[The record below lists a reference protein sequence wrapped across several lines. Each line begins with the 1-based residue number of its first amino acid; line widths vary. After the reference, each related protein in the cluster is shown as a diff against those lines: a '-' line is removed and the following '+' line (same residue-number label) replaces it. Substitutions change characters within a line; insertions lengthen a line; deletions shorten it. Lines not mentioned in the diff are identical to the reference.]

1 MSLSQSESTAPIVF
15 ETDPGRYR
23 HWRLETQGESA
34 RLVWDV
40 KETEPLR
47 AGYAL
52 KLNSYDLGVDI
63 ELADAIERLRFEHP
77 EVRAVAITS
86 GKDRVFSAG
95 ANIHM
100 LASSSHAFKVNFCK
114 YTNETRLAI
123 EDACARSG
131 QRYLAAC
138 NGIAAG
144 GGYELALACDEIL
157 LVDDGNSAVSLP
169 EVPLLGVLPGTGGLT
184 RIVDKRRVRRDHAD
198 IFCTLAEGVK
208 GQRAVDWRLVD
219 AVAPKSRFDD
229 LVRDRLAKLAAG
241 PARVASAPNASVP
254 GASKR
259 TGPGVKLTPLR
270 VENGMDRW
278 RYTALEVQ
286 IDRRRRTATLT
297 LEGPEGEPP
306 RDAAEARRQGADL
319 WMLRLSRELSDALCR
334 LRFNEEEIG
343 LLLLKSGGDPER
355 VARHDTALEALAR
368 EDWFAR
374 EVVLHLARTLRRLDV
389 TARTLFALV
398 EPGSCFAGSLME
410 IALAADRT
418 YALDDPKRP
427 VTMILSPL
435 NFGPLPMG
443 QGLTRLQVR
452 LLAQPES
459 HEALRRR
466 VEAGDLPRFDA
477 ASALAAGLV
486 TIAADDIDYEDEVR
500 VAIEERL
507 SLSPDALT
515 GMEASLRYG
524 GPETLDTKIYGRL
537 SAWQNWIFIRP
548 NATGERGA
556 LKLYGQPDRPKF
568 DWRRT

>member
-1 MSLSQSESTAPIVF
+1 LQETPTDAPIAF

-23 HWRLETQGESA
+23 HWRLEIQGEVA

-40 KETEPLR
+40 QESRPLR
-47 AGYAL
+47 PGYAL

-63 ELADAIERLRFEHP
+63 ELADAVERLRFEHP
-77 EVRAVAITS
+77 EVRAVVIAS

-131 QRYLAAC
+131 QRYVAAC

-184 RIVDKRRVRRDHAD
+184 RVVDKRRVRRDHAD

-229 LVRDRLAKLAAG
+229 LVRERLVKLAAAT
-241 PARVASAPNASVP
+241 PV
-254 GASKR
+254 R
-259 TGPGVKLTPLR
+259 TGAGVKLTPLA
-270 VENGMDRW
+270 VTNGPDRW
-278 RYTALEVQ
+278 RYTAVEVV
-286 IDRRRRTATLT
+286 IDRRGRTATLT
-297 LEGPEGEPP
+297 LKGPEGEPP
-306 RDAAEARRQGADL
+306 QDAADARRQGAGL

-343 LLLLKSGGDPER
+343 LLLLITEGDPEC
-355 VARHDTALEALAR
+355 VTRHDTALAALSR
-368 EDWFAR
+368 DDWFAR
-374 EVVLHLARTLRRLDV
+374 EVVLHFARTLRRLDV
-389 TARTLFALV
+389 TARSLFALV
-398 EPGSCFAGSLME
+398 EPGSCYAGSLLE
-410 IALAADRT
+410 VALAADRT
-418 YALDDPKRP
+418 YALNDSQRP
-427 VTMILSPL
+427 LTMMMSPL

-443 QGLTRLQVR
+443 HGLTRLNVR

-459 HEALRRR
+459 DEALRRR
-466 VEAGDLPRFDA
+466 VEGGDLPRFDA
-477 ASALAAGLV
+477 GGALAAGIV
-486 TIAADDIDYEDEVR
+486 TVAADDIDYEDEVR
-500 VAIEERL
+500 VAIEERA

-515 GMEASLRYG
+515 GMEASLRFPG
-524 GPETLDTKIYGRL
+524 AETPETKIFGRL
-537 SAWQNWIFIRP
+537 SAWQNWIFQRP
-548 NATGERGA
+548 NATGDKGA
-556 LKLYGQPDRPKF
+556 LKCYGRPERPSF